1 MCFDVYFNDVALLCL
16 PYCRYRYTEFVV
28 WNRTA
33 LAPDW
38 NNVFSKE
45 LYDHRMVCNVTLACR
60 YHPNCSCEHLQRVRA
75 HVEEEKKG
83 ERKSERGRKSAWA
96 KRDNESGRLKEGRE
110 KERERKREKNILPGV
125 T

>member
-1 MCFDVYFNDVALLCL
+1 MCFDVYSNDVALLCL

-60 YHPNCSCEHLQRVRA
+60 CHPNCGCEHLQKRK
-75 HVEEEKKG
+75 KKG
-83 ERKSERGRKSAWA
+83 GRKSERGRKSAWA
-96 KRDNESGRLKEGRE
+96 TRDNGSGRLKKGRE
-110 KERERKREKNILPGV
+110 KERERKRER